1 MAIFSRGFGE
11 NWLLLGTKWLLSNAM
26 VLLLCVD
33 KAIIYHRSLYL
44 LLKTRDPKHPSHWY
58 PVGNGMSSKTHI
70 AKNLHLLESRR
81 RPYGGERD
89 LWNSSVSAR
98 HETKQKYRPRTQFG
112 NPGLVQRNRSLES
125 CYKVTQ
131 VIRIYVWWRYFQL
144 TQRRWTPWT
153 KTYHLFL
160 FSCTKKLLA
169 WGFQRKV
176 MLWIYLK

>member
-1 MAIFSRGFGE
+1 MLSINGDIFPGFWV

-26 VLLLCVD
+26 ELLLCVD

-44 LLKTRDPKHPSHWY
+44 LLKTRDPKHPSYWY

-98 HETKQKYRPRTQFG
+98 HETKQKYRPWTQFG
-112 NPGLVQRNRSLES
+112 NPGRAKSLTRKLS
-125 CYKVTQ
+125 QSDWVVSYLCPMTV
-131 VIRIYVWWRYFQL
+131 
-144 TQRRWTPWT
+144 
-153 KTYHLFL
+153 
-160 FSCTKKLLA
+160 FSVDTKKMNSLNQDLS
-169 WGFQRKV
+169 FISIF
-176 MLWIYLK
+176 LY

>member
-1 MAIFSRGFGE
+1 MAIFSRGFEE

-26 VLLLCVD
+26 ELLLCVD

-44 LLKTRDPKHPSHWY
+44 LLKTRDPKHPSYWY

-112 NPGLVQRNRSLES
+112 NPGRVQRNRSLES

-131 VIRIYVWWRYFQL
+131 VILIYVWWRYFSWHKEDEL
-144 TQRRWTPWT
+144 LEPRPII
-153 KTYHLFL
+153 YFYFL
-160 FSCTKKLLA
+160 VPRSWHEAFNGRSCCE
-169 WGFQRKV
+169 F
-176 MLWIYLK
+176 I

>member
-1 MAIFSRGFGE
+1 MAIFSRGFEE

-26 VLLLCVD
+26 ELLLCVD

-44 LLKTRDPKHPSHWY
+44 LLKTRDPKHPSYWY

-81 RPYGGERD
+81 RERSFGIPRFPPGMKPSKSTV
-89 LWNSSVSAR
+89 LGHSLEIQSA
-98 HETKQKYRPRTQFG
+98 
-112 NPGLVQRNRSLES
+112 RNRSLES
-125 CYKVTQ
+125 CHKVTQ

-144 TQRRWTPWT
+144 TQRRWTPWI